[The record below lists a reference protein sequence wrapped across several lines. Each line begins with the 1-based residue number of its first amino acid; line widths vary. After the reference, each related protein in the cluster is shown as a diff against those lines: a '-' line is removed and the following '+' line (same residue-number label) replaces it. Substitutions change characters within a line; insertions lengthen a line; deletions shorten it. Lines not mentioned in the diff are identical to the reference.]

1 MRKETPMSWKQI
13 VNAALMAMG
22 ASLAAWGLTGPAAA
36 TNGQATQPA
45 HKQAPR
51 AEKHPTGEEQLAKLL
66 AGREPGKPVDCIS
79 LSTARDTT
87 VIDKTAIVYNDGR
100 TLYVNRPNNADQ
112 LDSDDILVLKTSL
125 SQVCRLDTLQLVD
138 RSSPHMW
145 HGFVG
150 LEQFVPWRRVAKP
163 HAD

>member
-1 MRKETPMSWKQI
+1 MSWKQI
-13 VNAALMAMG
+13 VNAALLAMG

-36 TNGQATQPA
+36 TNGQAAQSA
-45 HKQAPR
+45 QSGQKHAPR
-51 AEKHPTGEEQLAKLL
+51 AEKHPTGEEKLAKLL

-87 VIDKTAIVYNDGR
+87 VIDKTAIVYNDGG

-112 LDSDDILVLKTSL
+112 LDSDSILVTKTSL
-125 SQVCRLDTLQLVD
+125 SQLCRLDTVQLVD
-138 RSSPHMW
+138 RSSLRTW
-145 HGFVG
+145 RGFVG